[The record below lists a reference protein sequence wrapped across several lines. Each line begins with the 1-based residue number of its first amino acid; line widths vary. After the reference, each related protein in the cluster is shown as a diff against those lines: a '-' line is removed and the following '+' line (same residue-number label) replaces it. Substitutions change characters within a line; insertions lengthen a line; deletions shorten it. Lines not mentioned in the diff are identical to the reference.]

1 MAAGAA
7 TALMGLGT
15 ADAGAAPL
23 QAYGDSL
30 SDEAN
35 ATFGCEVAPG
45 IGDTSGNYYAFPS
58 GQPDCTWFNTAG
70 GTVPGDGV
78 IQTVT
83 IRSGAHP
90 ARLRFVVVRTLGA
103 PGAGT
108 TCCFFAS
115 ESALVQPAPNTVQT
129 FGVNLRVERNTNP
142 KTGIITQDT
151 VGVSAVTGTGTLPL
165 HDNGRH
171 NLLDPI
177 DPGNSASWFY
187 PRLGAAPG
195 DTGGGR
201 HADGAGG
208 WRLLIRVGFCPDGQT
223 CGSAAAVPVI
233 TRPALVP
240 TVFRVA
246 PGATP
251 VVARVG
257 TGATISFALSRSAT
271 ATIAVQRPA
280 TGTKWRTVGT
290 LTRKGLPAGK
300 RSIRFTGRIGKKA
313 LAPGSYRVAITAR
326 AGKGRA
332 SRVATASFR
341 IVR

>member
-7 TALMGLGT
+7 TALMGLAAVN
-15 ADAGAAPL
+15 ADAASL
-23 QAYGDSL
+23 HSYGDPL
-30 SDEAN
+30 TDAAN

-45 IGDTSGNYYAFPS
+45 IGDTSGNYYAFAS
-58 GQPDCTWFNTAG
+58 NQPDCTWFNTAG

-78 IQTVT
+78 VQTVT
-83 IRSGAHP
+83 IRSGPRP
-90 ARLRFVVVRTLGA
+90 AQLRFVVVRTLGA

-108 TCCFFAS
+108 TCCFFAA
-115 ESALVQPAPNTVQT
+115 ESAAVQPAPNSIQT
-129 FGVNLRVERNTNP
+129 FPVSLRVERNTNP

-151 VGVSAVTGTGTLPL
+151 VGISAVSGTGTLPV

-177 DPGNSASWFY
+177 DPGNAASWFY

-208 WRLLIRVGFCPDGQT
+208 WRVLIRVGFCPDGQV
-223 CGSAAAVPVI
+223 CGSSAAPPVI

-240 TVFRVA
+240 NVFRVA

-251 VVARVG
+251 VVARVA
-257 TGATISFALSRSAT
+257 TGATLSFTLSRSGT
-271 ATIAVQRPA
+271 ATIAVQRPS
-280 TGTKWRTVGT
+280 GRGRWRTVGS
-290 LTRKGLPAGK
+290 LTRKGLKAGK
-300 RSIRFTGRIGKKA
+300 RSMRFTGRIGRTA

-332 SRVATASFR
+332 SRVATAGFR